1 MRAKAA
7 DCADIERKFPM
18 IVLTLKLDVRKVYMP
33 DGTYYFSLFNEE
45 GDKVAPWSDSDSLEE
60 LLECLKLECVK
71 V

>member
-1 MRAKAA
+1 
-7 DCADIERKFPM
+7 M